1 MTNIDW
7 INRVVGK
14 PWVDRAAGPN
24 AFDCWGLVTDSFL
37 QIDGV
42 TLATAPGY
50 IEGEPIETAGNT
62 FRDQLNWPE
71 QDRPSDRSVFCVYL
85 SNGAMVHVG
94 RILAIDGI
102 GLYAVHAAGKDGIG
116 QVTAEPFRQL
126 KERYGERLK
135 FYVRPNNA

>member
-7 INRVVGK
+7 INQVVGK

-42 TLATAPGY
+42 TLDVAPGY
-50 IEGEPIETAGNT
+50 VEGEPIETAGNN

-71 QDRPSDRSVFCVYL
+71 QEGPTNGCVFCVYL
-85 SNGAMVHVG
+85 SNGSMVHVG
-94 RILAIDGI
+94 RILAITGI
-102 GLYAVHAAGKDGIG
+102 GLYAVHAAGKDGVG
-116 QVTAEPFRQL
+116 QVTAEPCRLL
-126 KERYGERLK
+126 KERYGDRLK
-135 FYVRPNNA
+135 FYVRPQNA